1 MTAVAGTWGDAA
13 EHLASVGVPEDTS
26 FYRSFTSAE
35 EKAVLTVPQRIAHAW
50 LTNDADAF
58 ADTFTENGS
67 LLLQDNQLTSR
78 EQIREYMRNG
88 FSGGLAGAKVNGWPL
103 DVRFLAPG
111 VAMAITEG
119 GIIME
124 GETEIAQ
131 ERRIRAVWVIVPG
144 EDGGLRLFSH
154 QSSPITG

>member
-1 MTAVAGTWGDAA
+1 MTGTWGDAA
-13 EHLASVGVPEDTS
+13 THLAAVDVPEDTS
-26 FYRSFTSAE
+26 FYRSFTDAE
-35 EKAVLTVPQRIAHAW
+35 ERAVLTVPQRIAHAW

-78 EQIREYMRNG
+78 EQIREYLRDG
-88 FSGGLAGAKVNGWPL
+88 FAGTLAGAKVTGWPL
-103 DVRFLAPG
+103 DVKFLAHG
-111 VAMAITEG
+111 VAIAITEG
-119 GIIME
+119 GIIMK
-124 GETEIAQ
+124 GETEIAR

-144 EDGGLRLFSH
+144 EDGDLRLFSH

>member
-1 MTAVAGTWGDAA
+1 MTAQVTAWGDAEA
-13 EHLASVGVPEDTS
+13 HLAAVGVPEDAA

-78 EQIREYMRNG
+78 EQIREYMREG
-88 FSGGLAGAKVNGWPL
+88 FQGGLAGAKVHGWPL
-103 DVRFLAPG
+103 SVKFLAPG
-111 VAMAITEG
+111 VAVAITEG
-119 GIIME
+119 GIIMK
-124 GETEIAQ
+124 GETEIDPS
-131 ERRIRAVWVIVPG
+131 RRIRAVWVIVPG
-144 EDGGLRLFSH
+144 EDGNLRLFSH
-154 QSSPITG
+154 QSSPIAG